1 MRRSAGTL
9 NRDNQTRFPFR
20 ARHGGVDV
28 TRISSISQ
36 YYREKLR
43 RGYAPGRTSADKARN
58 INHHEGLRTENARTT
73 GAPASDV
80 RVERAFRR
88 GQIKC
93 KINHRAGHERG
104 SI

>member
-1 MRRSAGTL
+1 M
-9 NRDNQTRFPFR
+9 
-20 ARHGGVDV
+20 DV

-43 RGYAPGRTSADKARN
+43 RAPGRTSADKARN
-58 INHHEGLRTENARTT
+58 INHPEGLRTENARKI
-73 GAPASDV
+73 GARASDV